1 MERFDNAR
9 FVHGLVFFVV
19 MLSMKFSTIAN
30 VTIQDFDDHLA
41 DAKTVLTGMVKQGR
55 QGHFILVV
63 ESSLKGAAKPN
74 EEIIVDET
82 SGLAWRH
89 FSGGGPMMPTNY
101 DDFIQQIQHAEWYG
115 KRAVFL
121 GSIKD
126 GKWSSH
132 RYDWSVWT
140 SGASTYRRNEA
151 LSDPLKSLSFE
162 ELVEMIKSKLGDST
176 ATDRV
181 KRANHDAMVSSEEPD
196 SRMAW
201 NIIVA
206 GVMAAMGLLWLVL
219 KRRS

>member
-1 MERFDNAR
+1 
-9 FVHGLVFFVV
+9 
-19 MLSMKFSTIAN
+19 
-30 VTIQDFDDHLA
+30 
-41 DAKTVLTGMVKQGR
+41 
-55 QGHFILVV
+55 
-63 ESSLKGAAKPN
+63 
-74 EEIIVDET
+74 
-82 SGLAWRH
+82 
-89 FSGGGPMMPTNY
+89 MMPTNY

-151 LSDPLKSLSFE
+151 LSDPLKSHSFE
-162 ELVEMIKSKLGDST
+162 DLVEMIKSKLGDST

-181 KRANHDAMVSSEEPD
+181 KRANHDAMVPSEEAD
-196 SRMAW
+196 SRMPW
-201 NIIVA
+201 SIIVV
-206 GVMAAMGLLWLVL
+206 GVMAALGLLWFLL